1 MHLLTLFAVNIVVL
15 IANKRSVGDY
25 NSDSMRADYLD
36 FASKGELHGNATE
49 VLFTQVIVNGAQ
61 NRKLADRIGVK
72 PGDEFKF
79 PELFLYKANSN
90 EPIPYPRRSSWNI
103 AQFTRWLSK
112 HTNFYYGIEGT
123 IEKYDLLAERFMFA
137 DKSEHEKIIKEAEAM
152 ASTLEPHERD
162 NAEIYVKTMSKIA
175 EKGYDFIFTEID
187 RLSKLLTTDISKSKK
202 SDFVKRINIAY
213 QFDRLDSP
221 TGEEN
226 PEL

>member
-1 MHLLTLFAVNIVVL
+1 MYLLTLSTVNIVVL
-15 IANKRSVGDY
+15 VTNKRSVGDY
-25 NSDSMRADYLD
+25 STDSMRADYLD
-36 FASKGELHGNATE
+36 FASKGELHGNSTE

-72 PGDEFKF
+72 PGDEFIY
-79 PELFLYKANSN
+79 PELFLYKTNSN
-90 EPIPYPRRSSWNI
+90 VAIHYPSKASWNI
-103 AQFTRWLSK
+103 AHFTRWLSK

-123 IEKYDLLAERFMFA
+123 IENFDLLAERFMFA
-137 DKSEHEKIIKEAEAM
+137 DKNEHQKIIKEAEEL
-152 ASTLEPHERD
+152 ASTLDPHEKD
-162 NAEIYVKTMSKIA
+162 NADIYIKTMNKIA

-187 RLSKLLTTDISKSKK
+187 RLAKLLKTDISKSKK

-213 QFDRLDSP
+213 QFDRLEKP